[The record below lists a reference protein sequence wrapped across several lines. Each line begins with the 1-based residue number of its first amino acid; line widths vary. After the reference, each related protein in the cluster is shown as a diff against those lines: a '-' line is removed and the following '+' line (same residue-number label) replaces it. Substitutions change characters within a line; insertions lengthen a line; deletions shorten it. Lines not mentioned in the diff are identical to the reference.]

1 MGEPRSSGLFVGQ
14 EQNMKDCMRT
24 VVMTCMSTLS
34 TFKFY
39 KEFLVEFIR
48 KV

>member
-1 MGEPRSSGLFVGQ
+1 MGEPQSSGLFVGQ
-14 EQNMKDCMRT
+14 EQNMKDCVRT
-24 VVMTCMSTLS
+24 VVMTCMGTPNTSR
-34 TFKFY
+34 FN